1 MSPDQPTEETSQAM
15 FAALAAIVGDDG
27 LRYGNDANAWLA
39 HDVFF
44 WDNVKTPACIVRPT
58 GAPQIAELLGVAR
71 QFNRPVYSRGG
82 GMSYSNAYGPTEAG
96 SILFDLSA
104 MNAVREIDP
113 VSRYVVVD
121 SGCTW
126 KQVVD
131 AVSPHGMVVDF
142 PAPLS
147 GSHSTVGG
155 ALSQNVPGG
164 MHGVLGVE
172 VVLADG
178 SIVRTGSWSLE
189 QDPRAFCRDYGPDL
203 TGLFLGDSGIFG
215 IKTGVALHLKGK
227 LDGAAYGS
235 FAYETYEDMAA
246 TMMELAPF
254 DFITRRTGFDPY
266 ETRNIAKVGLGDAIK
281 TVLQV
286 AAQEKNA
293 VTGFKEAARMAIEG
307 RNFLEG
313 VKWSFHI
320 KVEGASDR
328 AAQDGLEIARRICV
342 QRGRELPPIL
352 PRAREAVGFAIRK
365 FLGKDGER
373 WVTTSALWPIARA
386 VEIATA
392 VQGFFAQRQAEM
404 DRLGIAHSYI
414 TNFGHRY
421 FLVEPCLYWRD
432 ELSPLHLRNLA
443 PDEAARFAKFEA
455 NLETR
460 AAVIRIRHE
469 LRDFYRELGSI
480 HVQIGEF
487 YRFQDSLLPA
497 TRDLLKRLKVTLDPE
512 FRLNPNKLDGIGTR
526 QSP

>member
-1 MSPDQPTEETSQAM
+1 MSTEVPADDAQPALLD
-15 FAALAAIVGDDG
+15 ALAAIVGDDG
-27 LRYGNDANAWLA
+27 LRYGNDADNWLA
-39 HDVFF
+39 HDIFF
-44 WDNVKTPACIVRPT
+44 WDNISAPACIVRPS
-58 GAPQIAELLGVAR
+58 GAQQVAELLQVAR
-71 QFNRPVYSRGG
+71 QFSRPVYSRGG
-82 GMSYSNAYGPTEAG
+82 GMSYSNAYGPTQPG

-104 MNAVREIDP
+104 LNSIREVDP
-113 VSRYVVVD
+113 TSRYIVVD

-131 AVSPHGMVVDF
+131 AVAPHGMTVDF

-178 SIVRTGSWSLE
+178 GIVRTGAWSLE
-189 QDPRAFCRDYGPDL
+189 DNPRPFCRDYGPDL

-215 IKTGVALHLKGK
+215 VKTGVALHLKRK

-246 TMMELAPF
+246 TMIELAPY

-293 VTGFKEAARMAIEG
+293 VSGFKEAAKMAIEG
-307 RNFLEG
+307 RNFLKG

-320 KVEGASDR
+320 KVEGASER

-342 QRGRELPPIL
+342 QRGRELPAIL

-373 WVTTSALWPIARA
+373 WVTTSALWPIGRA

-404 DRLGIAHSYI
+404 DRLGIVHSYI
-414 TNFGHRY
+414 TNFGHHY

-432 ELSPLHLRNLA
+432 ELSPLHLQNLA

-455 NLETR
+455 NPETR
-460 AAVIRIRHE
+460 ATVIRIRHE

-487 YRFQDSLLPA
+487 YRFKDSLLPA
-497 TRDLLKRLKVTLDPE
+497 TRDLLERLKATLDPDVT
-512 FRLNPNKLDGIGTR
+512 LNPNKLDGIGSR
-526 QSP
+526 RAN